1 MIPIRATREF
11 RYLRRPVLVAVSLA
25 DLRGP
30 ASGVVELPLH
40 LFWSGRD
47 SADSRFSLDDG
58 PGRRVVYRTVLREAR
73 TPDDLATFLNGD
85 VLTVLWADIVLPKVV
100 RTAWEDQHPVL
111 RPAAPTSLPAL
122 AGRLAGPSAGPRR
135 SLGASS
141 RGITGSGASPWPALA
156 PDVPGQPG
164 CLERPGLLGGCS
176 AGKGTGEVREF
187 SRRAVRHGT
196 DSSRVA
202 QVDGD
207 HGVVV
212 PAVQQAQDVGGHDG
226 AGDRADERRAYG
238 DPCHLE
244 HAAPCG

>member
-1 MIPIRATREF
+1 MIPVRATREF

-47 SADSRFSLDDG
+47 STDSRFSLDDG

-73 TPDDLATFLNGD
+73 SPDDLATFLNGD

-111 RPAAPTSLPAL
+111 RPAAPGGLPAL

-141 RGITGSGASPWPALA
+141 RGITAQA
-156 PDVPGQPG
+156 P
-164 CLERPGLLGGCS
+164 RPG
-176 AGKGTGEVREF
+176 RPW
-187 SRRAVRHGT
+187 RRTYRA
-196 DSSRVA
+196 SRVA
-202 QVDGD
+202 LSVQVCW
-207 HGVVV
+207 
-212 PAVQQAQDVGGHDG
+212 AAAQ
-226 AGDRADERRAYG
+226 RARV
-238 DPCHLE
+238 
-244 HAAPCG
+244 